1 MQLRIAL
8 PPKRSKIATINKESG
23 NEIIGESLPSPK
35 SVQSPNTG
43 RRRKMLLAAK
53 QSSSAASL
61 LSGTGIETFTS
72 GAFLP

>member
-1 MQLRIAL
+1 MQQLRIAL
-8 PPKRSKIATINKESG
+8 PPKRKTAAKEG
-23 NEIIGESLPSPK
+23 GEIIGDLPSPK

-61 LSGTGIETFTS
+61 LSGTGVETFVN
-72 GAFLP
+72 GAAAFLPQ